1 MLCFGSVHSNIKCT
15 IAKEPENAE
24 CENMQKEK
32 RGRNAGNAA
41 ISQDNY
47 ANNLNITLGGFQS
60 RFIKLNPDEV

>member
-1 MLCFGSVHSNIKCT
+1 
-15 IAKEPENAE
+15 
-24 CENMQKEK
+24 MQKEK